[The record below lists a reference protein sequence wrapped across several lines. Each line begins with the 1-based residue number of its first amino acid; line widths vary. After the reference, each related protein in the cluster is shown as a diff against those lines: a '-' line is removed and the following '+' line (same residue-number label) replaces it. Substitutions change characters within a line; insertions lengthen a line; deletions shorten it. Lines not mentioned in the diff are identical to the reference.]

1 MRSLFQLLELLK
13 LSEKIE
19 GLKIL
24 FLILIM
30 AILDMLGV
38 ASILPFIALLSD
50 RTVIETNTYIK
61 WAHEFLMGFG
71 VKTAEDFLF
80 IVGLSVFGVL
90 VFSLSFKAFV
100 VFKQTS
106 FARNV
111 EYSIGARMF
120 DGYLSQ
126 PYLMLAARNSADMGR
141 NVLSEVEAVV
151 GGGIMPAIALITQ
164 SAVMLAIL
172 VMLLFVDPLLVVLVG
187 TVLGVTYASLFF
199 YVNEKLK
206 VIGEART
213 ISNLKR
219 FSIINEAFSAFK
231 DVKYGGLELFYLAR
245 FQPPS
250 NEYAVGQAAAQIYG
264 LLPRY
269 LLEAIAF
276 GGLLLVLLYY
286 LAGGMN
292 FGQILPVIALYAYA
306 GYRLLP
312 AMQQVYAAL
321 TQLSYTA
328 NAISAFHGDFT
339 KLNEN
344 RVKKNSAHQFNFDNQ
359 ISLSNVSFSY
369 NGGNGAGLKQVN
381 LIINANTIVG
391 VVGKTGSGKTT
402 LVDLILGLVP
412 AQFGEFKVDQR
423 IISSENVQS
432 WQSAVGYVPQQI
444 YLADDTVRANIAF
457 GCPESS
463 IDHDRLLRASR
474 IANLHEFVTNE
485 LPGAYECIIGERGV
499 RLSGGQ
505 QQRIAIA
512 RAVYR
517 EPSVLILDEGTSA
530 LDNLTEEK
538 VVKALQNLKE
548 KMTVIFVAHRLS
560 TVKAC
565 DQIIV
570 MDSGKIIG
578 SGDYE
583 SLMKTNK
590 LFQEMTSVGR

>member
-245 FQPPS
+245 FQPP
-250 NEYAVGQAAAQIYG
+250 
-264 LLPRY
+264 
-269 LLEAIAF
+269 
-276 GGLLLVLLYY
+276 
-286 LAGGMN
+286 
-292 FGQILPVIALYAYA
+292 
-306 GYRLLP
+306 
-312 AMQQVYAAL
+312 
-321 TQLSYTA
+321 
-328 NAISAFHGDFT
+328 
-339 KLNEN
+339 
-344 RVKKNSAHQFNFDNQ
+344 
-359 ISLSNVSFSY
+359 
-369 NGGNGAGLKQVN
+369 
-381 LIINANTIVG
+381 
-391 VVGKTGSGKTT
+391 
-402 LVDLILGLVP
+402 
-412 AQFGEFKVDQR
+412 
-423 IISSENVQS
+423 
-432 WQSAVGYVPQQI
+432 
-444 YLADDTVRANIAF
+444 
-457 GCPESS
+457 
-463 IDHDRLLRASR
+463 
-474 IANLHEFVTNE
+474 
-485 LPGAYECIIGERGV
+485 
-499 RLSGGQ
+499 
-505 QQRIAIA
+505 
-512 RAVYR
+512 
-517 EPSVLILDEGTSA
+517 
-530 LDNLTEEK
+530 
-538 VVKALQNLKE
+538 
-548 KMTVIFVAHRLS
+548 
-560 TVKAC
+560 
-565 DQIIV
+565 
-570 MDSGKIIG
+570 
-578 SGDYE
+578 
-583 SLMKTNK
+583 
-590 LFQEMTSVGR
+590 